1 MTEANASTSG
11 AFRASRL
18 SPLLT
23 RPLLAATSSF
33 TRFFIASQLIG
44 AVLLAVVVG
53 TVVLSRHIERS
64 VTWTNLCITC
74 ECGQSSTPELPTDL
88 LRRDRIRTIIFPSG
102 LCGRTEW
109 TSTFSQLLLHPER
122 THLWSPCGVSSSLG
136 LCIPH
141 PANTHEQNH
150 SGRHNAQRSGT
161 LCFKFMTGQRC

>member
-1 MTEANASTSG
+1 MIALLVRSVHHGSAH
-11 AFRASRL
+11 F
-18 SPLLT
+18 SPV
-23 RPLLAATSSF
+23 PILAATSSF

-44 AVLLAVVVG
+44 AILLAVVVG

-102 LCGRTEW
+102 LCGRAEW
-109 TSTFSQLLLHPER
+109 TTTFSQLLLHPER
-122 THLWSPCGVSSSLG
+122 THLRSPCGVSSSLG

-161 LCFKFMTGQRC
+161 LSFKLKPSQRC